1 MNYKDILTNKLKKYK
16 KEDITISRHAEELA
30 LFRGISISEVKENI
44 INPERLYFAI
54 RQKARKDTE
63 EKYNCYFGYSK
74 TRCHRYV
81 LIINRKRIVC
91 TIIKI
96 NRRWQHLVEKHAKV

>member
-1 MNYKDILTNKLKKYK
+1 MNYKEILITKLKKYK
-16 KEDITISRHAEELA
+16 KTDIIISVHAEEQA
-30 LFRGISISEVKENI
+30 LFRGISIAEVKENI

-54 RQKARKDTE
+54 RQKARKENE

-81 LIINRKRIVC
+81 LIINSRCIVC

-96 NRRWQHLVEKHAKV
+96 NRRWQHVVEKYAKV

>member
-1 MNYKDILTNKLKKYK
+1 MNYKYILIAKLKNYK
-16 KEDITISRHAEELA
+16 KEDIIISRHAEEQA
-30 LFRGISISEVKENI
+30 LFRGVSISEVKENI
-44 INPERLYFAI
+44 INPERLRFAI
-54 RQKARKDTE
+54 RQKARKENE

-81 LIINRKRIVC
+81 LILNRQCIVC

-96 NRRWQHLVEKHAKV
+96 NRRWQHLVEKHAKI

>member
-1 MNYKDILTNKLKKYK
+1 MNYKDLLVTKLKRYK
-16 KEDITISRHAEELA
+16 KEGIIISLHAEEQA
-30 LFRGISISEVKENI
+30 LFRGISVSEVKENI
-44 INPERLYFAI
+44 INPKRLYFAI
-54 RQKARKDTE
+54 KQTARKDHE

-81 LIINRKRIVC
+81 LIINRHCIVC

>member
-1 MNYKDILTNKLKKYK
+1 MNYKYILVSKLKRYD
-16 KEDITISRHAEELA
+16 KEDIIISKHAEEQA
-30 LFRGISISEVKENI
+30 LFRGINLSEVKENI
-44 INPERLYFAI
+44 INPKRLYFAI
-54 RQKARKDTE
+54 KQTARTEYE

-81 LIINRKRIVC
+81 LIINQNCIVC